1 MKILLAF
8 DDTFPVDTD
17 KLTKLVQQ
25 KSKFLKFDLYKG
37 KFTLPSGLITKPD
50 TFDNAH
56 KQLKVVKDK
65 YDRVFCFTQRQYD
78 DNFFF
83 HEHHDLTIFSFHA
96 WNYLTD
102 LPISNGV
109 LYFIIDYLALQINHS
124 DFRHPETTGCIYDFL
139 RDKRGVDYGMRQ
151 SSFCSNC
158 FKRISTTL
166 NAESEFKI
174 FDDLQILMNHL
185 SDASRWHKDILT
197 PTNAK
202 TNTIGQRKP
211 KHKDGIRV
219 VIASA
224 GDTNAERKILLDS
237 LEVRFR
243 RDNHE
248 SHCGFRI
255 IVTGWEDLASQPG
268 YAQDVINEKII
279 SESDFVVAVFRHKL
293 GTPTKDTA
301 TGKKRAESGTAEELL
316 QALDKS
322 IDNHPIGMAYFFSQ
336 APLVS
341 LDNPDKDKIEKE
353 WIRLSEFKETIKD
366 RMIYKPYTDG
376 NELISTVLKDLEN
389 NIKDYLIK

>member
-1 MKILLAF
+1 MKVLLIF
-8 DDTFPVDTD
+8 DDKFPVERD
-17 KLTKLVQQ
+17 KLIKLAQQ
-25 KSKFLKFDLYKG
+25 KSKFIKFDLHKS
-37 KFTLPSGLITKPD
+37 KFALPAGLVTKPE
-50 TFDNAH
+50 TFAKAH
-56 KQLKVVKDK
+56 KQLKGVAEK
-65 YDRVFCFTQRQYD
+65 YDRVFCFTQKQYD

-83 HEHHDLTIFSFHA
+83 HEHHELTIFSFYA

-109 LYFIIDYLALQINHS
+109 LYFIVDYLALQINYS
-124 DFRHPETTGCIYDFL
+124 DFRHTETTGCIFDFL
-139 RDKRGVDYGMRQ
+139 RDKRGIDDGMRQ
-151 SSFCSNC
+151 SRFCSNC
-158 FKRISTTL
+158 LKRISESLT
-166 NAESEFKI
+166 AESDFKI
-174 FDDLQILMNHL
+174 FDDLQILMNL
-185 SDASRWHKDILT
+185 LADASRWNKDILAT
-197 PTNAK
+197 AK
-202 TNTIGQRKP
+202 VNSNTIGKRKA
-211 KHKDGIRV
+211 KKTDGIKV

-224 GDTNAERKILLDS
+224 GDTNAERKILLDT

-255 IVTGWEDLASQPG
+255 IVIGWEDLASQPG

-293 GTPTKDTA
+293 GTPTKNTT

-353 WIRLSEFKETIKD
+353 WLRLSEFKETIKD
-366 RMIYKPYTDG
+366 KMIYKPYTDG
-376 NELISTVLKDLEN
+376 KELISTVLKDLEK
-389 NIKDYLIK
+389 NIIDYLIK